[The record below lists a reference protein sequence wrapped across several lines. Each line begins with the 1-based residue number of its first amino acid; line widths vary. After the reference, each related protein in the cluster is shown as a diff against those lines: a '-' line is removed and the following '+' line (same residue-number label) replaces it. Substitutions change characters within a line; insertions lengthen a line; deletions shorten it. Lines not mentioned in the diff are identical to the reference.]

1 MQKMEVHSLGQEYSR
16 EKEMATHSIILARDV
31 PWTEGNWQATVSWG
45 HKQFGHDLAAKE
57 HQQLGGCFMVSV

>member
-1 MQKMEVHSLGQEYSR
+1 
-16 EKEMATHSIILARDV
+16 MATHSSILARDV

-57 HQQLGGCFMVSV
+57 HQQLGMYW